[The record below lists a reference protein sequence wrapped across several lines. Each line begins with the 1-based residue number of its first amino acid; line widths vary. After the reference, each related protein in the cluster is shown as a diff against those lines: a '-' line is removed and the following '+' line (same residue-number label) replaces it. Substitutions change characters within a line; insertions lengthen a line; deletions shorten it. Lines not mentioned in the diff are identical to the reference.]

1 MRGMD
6 AIYFSAPLTL
16 DAPAGDELPRN
27 FKGTAYSG
35 DRVPGYNVVIDLASA
50 KVEQRMPLL
59 LQHDHAI
66 IIGNINEVGNSQAG
80 LTVAGELFS
89 DFDAAAKDVALKA
102 KRGVQYQMSVGAFNA
117 NAEFIP
123 AGKNVTVNG
132 REFSGPI
139 DVLRDA
145 YIRETSIVA
154 LGADSKA
161 RADIFST
168 QGDKS
173 MTIEQLQARVAE
185 LEASVATLTGER
197 DALKTENDTLKLA
210 SEQAAKD
217 ARLSEVKKLFADTG
231 RTFSDEAA
239 KPYVALSADAFE
251 AISKDMRAA
260 KPANPKLFSEQA
272 TGGGGKDD
280 KGGAVT
286 LSATDIFA
294 ARRKASGK

>member
-1 MRGMD
+1 MHGMD

-27 FKGTAYSG
+27 FKGIAYSG
-35 DRVPGYNVVIDLASA
+35 ERVPGYNMVIDLASA
-50 KVEQRMPLL
+50 KIEQRMPLL
-59 LQHDHAI
+59 LQHDHSI
-66 IIGNINEVGNSQAG
+66 IIGNINETGNSQTG

-123 AGKNVTVNG
+123 AGKGIVVNG

-145 YIRETSIVA
+145 HIRETSIVA

-161 RADIFST
+161 RADIFSH
-168 QGDKS
+168 QGGNA

-185 LEASVATLTGER
+185 LEAANATLAGER
-197 DALKTENDTLKLA
+197 DALKSENDTLKAA
-210 SEQAAKD
+210 SEQAVKD

-239 KPYVALSADAFE
+239 KPYLSLSVEAFG
-251 AISKDMRAA
+251 AISKDMRDA

-272 TGGGGKDD
+272 TGGGADN
-280 KGGAVT
+280 KGDAAK
-286 LSATDIFA
+286 LSVTDIFA
-294 ARRKASGK
+294 ARRKAAGK